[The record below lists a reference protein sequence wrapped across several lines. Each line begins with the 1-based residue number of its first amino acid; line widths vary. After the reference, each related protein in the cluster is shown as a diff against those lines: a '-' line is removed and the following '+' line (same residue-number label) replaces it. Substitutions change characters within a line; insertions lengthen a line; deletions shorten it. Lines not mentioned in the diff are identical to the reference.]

1 MQDPFHQPIELLHDS
16 TCHGDAA
23 LLKRLG
29 RFRAAI
35 QDCPRPALLARANFP
50 DVPMLVI
57 EAANGWDAGFMQA
70 ITRGKCEVG
79 TFHMSVAADYQLLG
93 ISLSVPDF
101 TLAIVADPFSLVG
114 RRFIERWHETRRI
127 LYSFC
132 HRTSYVRF
140 VSSGACSA
148 GVSELRAM
156 ATPAKYDERLFVPGL
171 MLPRIFDALKRQP
184 GVDKLVVVAASD
196 AGSSR

>member
-1 MQDPFHQPIELLHDS
+1 MQDPFHQPIELLHES

-93 ISLSVPDF
+93 ISLSVP
-101 TLAIVADPFSLVG
+101 G
-114 RRFIERWHETRRI
+114 R
-127 LYSFC
+127 
-132 HRTSYVRF
+132 
-140 VSSGACSA
+140 
-148 GVSELRAM
+148 
-156 ATPAKYDERLFVPGL
+156 
-171 MLPRIFDALKRQP
+171 
-184 GVDKLVVVAASD
+184 
-196 AGSSR
+196 GS